1 MAETKLPDKLY
12 YSMGDVKKITGLE
25 PHVLRFWETE
35 FSVLK
40 PRKNKK
46 GQRTY
51 QKKDLEVISRI
62 KELLYEKKFTIKGAI
77 AELKKKGKTEEK
89 AKKESAKTPP
99 PDDNRECL
107 VKIHHELKALRKTL
121 QGSKSDDLFGE

>member
-1 MAETKLPDKLY
+1 MAETKVPDKLY

-77 AELKKKGKTEEK
+77 AELKKKDKKEDK
-89 AKKESAKTPP
+89 AKKESKKTPP
-99 PDDNRECL
+99 PDDNLECL

-121 QGSKSDDLFGE
+121 KGSKSDDLFGE